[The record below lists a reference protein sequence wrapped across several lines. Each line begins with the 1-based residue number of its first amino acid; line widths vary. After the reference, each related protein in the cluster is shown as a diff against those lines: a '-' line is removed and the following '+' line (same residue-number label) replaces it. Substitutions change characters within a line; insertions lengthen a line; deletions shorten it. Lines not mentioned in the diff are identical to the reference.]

1 MIKGKIVL
9 TVALL
14 GISIGS
20 LGVTSTTARAKSKY
34 VTTPTSVRGKWF
46 QSYKGSKNTGQYL
59 RITKYTFYVANYMN
73 GHKESGS
80 WSVSGKKHMKYIG
93 MQLFVSKQSSKK
105 GYWYIGGNGSDG
117 IWHLKRTIHRG
128 KKALKSWGYNIGDS
142 KHPIFVDYYYAR

>member
-1 MIKGKIVL
+1 MQHDYFHWEDSLMIKGKIVL

-80 WSVSGKKHMKYIG
+80 IRLMMATANKNLAEAQAKKQADEQDSQTHATPTAKA
-93 MQLFVSKQSSKK
+93 QAAAFAQS
-105 GYWYIGGNGSDG
+105 
-117 IWHLKRTIHRG
+117 
-128 KKALKSWGYNIGDS
+128 
-142 KHPIFVDYYYAR
+142 